1 MGQTLIKEEVSMKKN
16 IEKSVID
23 KKVGQIECAT
33 LDNEV
38 RELTKEEVLERF
50 KQATERRQLP
60 KNISR
65 TLEDIK

>member
-1 MGQTLIKEEVSMKKN
+1 MKN
-16 IEKSVID
+16 IEKSVLN
-23 KKVGQIECAT
+23 KKVGQIECAA

-60 KNISR
+60 KKSWLDYR
-65 TLEDIK
+65 VF

>member
-1 MGQTLIKEEVSMKKN
+1 MKKN
-16 IEKSVID
+16 IEKSVLD
-23 KKVGQIECAT
+23 KKGVEIERAT

-60 KNISR
+60 KKSWLDYR
-65 TLEDIK
+65 VF

>member
-1 MGQTLIKEEVSMKKN
+1 MKK
-16 IEKSVID
+16 IEKSVLN
-23 KKVGQIECAT
+23 KKVGQIECAA

-60 KNISR
+60 NKSWLDFR
-65 TLEDIK
+65 VF

>member
-1 MGQTLIKEEVSMKKN
+1 MKN
-16 IEKSVID
+16 IEKSVLD
-23 KKVGQIECAT
+23 KKGVEIERAT

-38 RELTKEEVLERF
+38 QELTKEEVLERF
-50 KQATERRQLP
+50 IQQSERRHPP

>member
-1 MGQTLIKEEVSMKKN
+1 MKKN
-16 IEKSVID
+16 IEKSVLN
-23 KKVGQIECAT
+23 KKVGQIECAA

-60 KNISR
+60 KKSWLDYR
-65 TLEDIK
+65 VF